1 MRLGKSPTTSSV
13 LIVLSVL
20 LVGLLSG
27 CGGGDQS
34 GGGAD
39 GGAGGGGQEGG
50 GDGAKKAA
58 PERKI
63 ALGTVKTANEEK
75 RRIYLQPAA
84 EVQGSDSLGF
94 KVRKNA
100 EITLGTQKAELG
112 DARAGQQAQIEYV
125 VKNEINRA
133 VAVQLF
139 KGGGQGTEGG
149 EKTG

>member
-13 LIVLSVL
+13 LIILSVL

-27 CGGGDQS
+27 CGGGDQPD
-34 GGGAD
+34 GGAD
-39 GGAGGGGQEGG
+39 SKAGGGQEGG
-50 GDGAKKAA
+50 GNGAKKAA

-100 EITLGTQKAELG
+100 EITLGAQKAELG
-112 DARAGQQAQIEYV
+112 DVRAGQQAQIEYV

-139 KGGGQGTEGG
+139 KGGGQGTGEG

>member
-1 MRLGKSPTTSSV
+1 MRLGKSPTTYSV

-34 GGGAD
+34 GGPD

-50 GDGAKKAA
+50 DDGAKKIA

-63 ALGTVKTANEEK
+63 ALGTIKTANEEK

-84 EVQGSDSLGF
+84 EAQGNDSLGF
-94 KVRKNA
+94 RVRKNA
-100 EITLGTQKAELG
+100 EITLGAQQAELG
-112 DARAGQQAQIEYV
+112 DVKAGQQAQIGYV

-139 KGGGQGTEGG
+139 AAGGGQGAGEG